1 MPATSTSTP
10 PSSAPWPTRQPAAP
24 TRAPARRL
32 TRRWFRAL
40 PHTRNLCTS
49 EIALQAIIA
58 GPSELASA
66 RLRKA
71 ESLLVL
77 PDNKIFR
84 AKAELFI
91 AGGGLSSN
99 EAKLGAQIACASQFG
114 AGLFMT
120 WQWQRLEP
128 ERLPHLH
135 MMLGEAGF
143 AQIDFVTPL
152 QLLELDYETIQ
163 TSHGRR
169 LS

>member
-1 MPATSTSTP
+1 MPSKIYLDTSVLCALADP
-10 PSSAPWPTRQPAAP
+10 
-24 TRAPARRL
+24 PARSAYARTCQSL

-58 GPSELASA
+58 GPPELASA
-66 RLRKA
+66 RLTKA
-71 ESLLVL
+71 ESVLVL

-84 AKAELFI
+84 EKAELFI

-114 AGLFMT
+114 SSLFMT
-120 WQWQRLEP
+120 WQWQRLEA

-152 QLLELDYETIQ
+152 QLLELNYETIQ
-163 TSHGRR
+163 TSR
-169 LS
+169 